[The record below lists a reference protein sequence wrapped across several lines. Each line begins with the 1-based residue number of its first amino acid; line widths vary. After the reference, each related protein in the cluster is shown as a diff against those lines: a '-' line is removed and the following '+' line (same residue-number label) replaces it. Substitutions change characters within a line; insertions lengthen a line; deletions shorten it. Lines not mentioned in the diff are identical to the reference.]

1 MANPNAHIA
10 SLYSELL
17 RAGDSGE
24 FDKALKV
31 VNKILHEDKE
41 DKKAHQCKA
50 VCLIHL
56 SEFAEALKILDKHA
70 SDSHFERAYCFYR
83 LNRISEAYDTLKSI
97 GNQGWKEKE
106 LLAQVLYRLEK
117 YDECF
122 DVYKELIKNSED
134 DFEEERETN
143 LAAVVSNLYSEK
155 GKDFKKAPQLR
166 EHTYELCY
174 NSACILINRGEYKAA
189 IEKLKMAEE
198 LCKKTLEENDATE
211 EEIKAIYQAKT
222 EEFNKCPKAERMPGA
237 LEVLTKIKSE
247 GLTPMV
253 VTGSG
258 QTSLLD
264 RLNHNFPGIFQA
276 NLMVT
281 AFDVKYGKPN
291 PEPYLMAL
299 KKGGFKPNEAL
310 VIENAPLGVQAG
322 VAAGI
327 FTIAVNTGPL
337 HDNVLLNEGANLLF
351 HSMPDFNK
359 NWETLQSALKQD

>member
-1 MANPNAHIA
+1 M
-10 SLYSELL
+10 SCYVE
-17 RAGDSGE
+17 
-24 FDKALKV
+24 
-31 VNKILHEDKE
+31 
-41 DKKAHQCKA
+41 
-50 VCLIHL
+50 
-56 SEFAEALKILDKHA
+56 LKIDKFRHEYA
-70 SDSHFERAYCFYR
+70 SQ
-83 LNRISEAYDTLKSI
+83 LNMYLNYFKAEVMQPDDNPPIGILLCTEKGDTLVKYATAGLDPNI
-97 GNQGWKEKE
+97 FVQKYRIE
-106 LLAQVLYRLEK
+106 L
-117 YDECF
+117 
-122 DVYKELIKNSED
+122 
-134 DFEEERETN
+134 
-143 LAAVVSNLYSEK
+143 
-155 GKDFKKAPQLR
+155 P
-166 EHTYELCY
+166 
-174 NSACILINRGEYKAA
+174 
-189 IEKLKMAEE
+189 
-198 LCKKTLEENDATE
+198 TE

-222 EEFNKCPKAERMPGA
+222 EEFNKCPMAERMPGA
-237 LEVLTKIKSE
+237 YEVLTKIKEE
-247 GLTPMV
+247 GLIPMV

-351 HSMPDFNK
+351 HSMPDFNRK
-359 NWETLQSALKQD
+359 LGKH